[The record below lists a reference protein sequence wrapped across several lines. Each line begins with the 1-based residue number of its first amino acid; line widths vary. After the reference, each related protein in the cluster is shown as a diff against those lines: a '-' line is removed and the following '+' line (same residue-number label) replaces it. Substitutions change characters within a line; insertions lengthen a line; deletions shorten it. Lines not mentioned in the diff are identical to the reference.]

1 MRFAGGVNEERTVI
15 AGQRPRINSKAV
27 ECTGLT
33 PLCSTIKSPC
43 MAVRDIVKLP
53 DKKLPPDQQLR
64 RKSEPVRHIDAE
76 IVRLVGDMFDTM
88 YKAPGIG
95 LAAIQV
101 DVAWRVI
108 TMDLSKKG
116 NHQDRQVFINAEIT
130 WKSDEKVT
138 NEEGCL
144 SIPEQYE
151 AIERAARVKAKY
163 LDLDGR
169 EHEIEAGGLLATC
182 LQHEIDHTKGVLF
195 IDHLSRLKRDL
206 FMKRYKKFIHTAK
219 KPEA

>member
-15 AGQRPRINSKAV
+15 AGQRRRINSKAV
-27 ECTGLT
+27 ESSRLT
-33 PLCSTIKSPC
+33 PLCATIKSPC

-53 DKKLPPDQQLR
+53 DKKLPPGEQLR
-64 RKSEPVRHIDAE
+64 RMSEPVRYIDAE
-76 IVRLVGDMFDTM
+76 IKKLVGDMFDTM

-116 NHQDRQVFINAEIT
+116 NHKERQVFINAEIT
-130 WKSDEKVT
+130 WKSDEIVT

-151 AIERAARVKAKY
+151 EIERPARVKAKY

-169 EHEIEAGGLLATC
+169 EYEIEADGLLATC
-182 LQHEIDHTKGVLF
+182 LQHEIDHTKGILF

-206 FMKRYKKFIHTAK
+206 FMKRYKKFMKTAK

>member
-1 MRFAGGVNEERTVI
+1 
-15 AGQRPRINSKAV
+15 
-27 ECTGLT
+27 
-33 PLCSTIKSPC
+33 
-43 MAVRDIVKLP
+43 MAVREIVKLP

-64 RKSEPVRHIDAE
+64 RKSDPVRYIDAE
-76 IVRLVGDMFDTM
+76 IRKLVGDMFDTM

-116 NHQDRQVFINAEIT
+116 NHKERQVFINAEII

-151 AIERAARVKAKY
+151 AIERSARVKAKY
-163 LDLDGR
+163 LDLDGT
-169 EHEIEAGGLLATC
+169 EHEIEADGLLATC
-182 LQHEIDHTKGVLF
+182 LQHEIDHTKGILF
-195 IDHLSRLKRDL
+195 IDHLSRLKREL
-206 FMKRYKKFIHTAK
+206 FMKRYKKFIKTAK